1 MGVTGIDTS
10 AASTYAST
18 SKKSDTSSLDKDAFL
33 QLLVTQ
39 MQHQDPLNPESNTEY
54 MSQLAQFS
62 SLEAM
67 NNLNSTTVNNQALN
81 LAGQYVII
89 NTTDSSG
96 TVKQI
101 SGLVDYVTVSNG
113 KALLSI
119 NDVYYSIDDLDSVVS
134 MDYLEYLA
142 KLENASSATDSE
154 DNTSDD
160 GTDDTT
166 TTE

>member
-1 MGVTGIDTS
+1 MGVTGIDTT
-10 AASTYAST
+10 AASKYASST
-18 SKKSDTSSLDKDAFL
+18 KSNDSSALDKDAFL

-39 MQHQDPLNPESNTEY
+39 MQHQDPLQPESNTEY

-67 NNLNSTTVNNQALN
+67 NNLNSTTTNNQALN
-81 LAGQYVII
+81 LAGQYVIV
-89 NTTDSSG
+89 NKTDSSG
-96 TVKQI
+96 GITQI
-101 SGLVDYVTVSNG
+101 SGLVDYVTISNG

-119 NDVYYSIDDLDSVVS
+119 NDIYYSIDDLDSVVS

-142 KLENASSATDSE
+142 KLEDTAATDSD
-154 DNTSDD
+154 DNTSGDD
-160 GTDDTT
+160 AT